1 MRYVCGIV
9 PLVMIASG
17 EAFVMPSALR
27 LSAAVAP
34 SARLLYSGQQGR
46 RVVTMAAEGLPP
58 GDHNNND
65 PLDAQSSIPD
75 RVGSAAIRRRIDS
88 IKRSR
93 GAGKRTPRQDE
104 SIRWVASTE
113 SGHRARSTLLPRA
126 VWVLLFNQGSGPFSS
141 SSEPQRG
148 LYCLWSKGTN
158 SALAF
163 EEREG
168 ALRYAFKLKE
178 KGLGIPRPTRV
189 SMTDLQRFCLDHSFG
204 IWMIPANVVPEAPR
218 KTKKDLGFDPLN
230 LASSPH
236 GGRGAREEEGS
247 VLTPDDIRKWRA
259 KFERLYTQE

>member
-1 MRYVCGIV
+1 
-9 PLVMIASG
+9 
-17 EAFVMPSALR
+17 
-27 LSAAVAP
+27 
-34 SARLLYSGQQGR
+34 
-46 RVVTMAAEGLPP
+46 MAAEGLPP
-58 GDHNNND
+58 GDHSNND

-126 VWVLLFNQGSGPFSS
+126 VWVLIFNQGSGSFSS

-189 SMTDLQRFCLDHSFG
+189 SMTSFENDNVLAGDRVKSDENWLLRVCNTRQEHGPQTLLPGPQLRHLDDPRQRCARS
-204 IWMIPANVVPEAPR
+204 PP
-218 KTKKDLGFDPLN
+218 KD
-230 LASSPH
+230 
-236 GGRGAREEEGS
+236 
-247 VLTPDDIRKWRA
+247 
-259 KFERLYTQE
+259 

>member
-1 MRYVCGIV
+1 MRCVCGIAL
-9 PLVMIASG
+9 LVMITRA
-17 EAFVMPSALR
+17 EAFVTPSAFR

-34 SARLLYSGQQGR
+34 STRLLYSGQQGR

-58 GDHNNND
+58 GDHNID

-75 RVGSAAIRRRIDS
+75 SVGSAAIRRQIDS

-93 GAGKRTPRQDE
+93 GAGKRTPRQGE

-113 SGHRARSTLLPRA
+113 SEHRARPTLLPRA
-126 VWVLLFNQGSGPFSS
+126 VWVLLFSQGSGSFGS

-178 KGLGIPRPTRV
+178 KGLGIPTPTRV

-204 IWMIPANVVPEAPR
+204 IRMIPADVVPEAPR

-230 LASSPH
+230 LTSSPH
-236 GGRGAREEEGS
+236 GRRDAGEDAGP

-259 KFERLYTQE
+259 KFERLYAQE